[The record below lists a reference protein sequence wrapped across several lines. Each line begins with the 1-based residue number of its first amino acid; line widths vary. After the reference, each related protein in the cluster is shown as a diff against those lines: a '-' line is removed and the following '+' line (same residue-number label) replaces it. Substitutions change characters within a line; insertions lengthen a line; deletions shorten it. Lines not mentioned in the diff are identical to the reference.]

1 MDFLLYLVIIYI
13 FNNFCSDVDIFA
25 SNKYLEKKLST
36 LARSVYLISRLLPC
50 FNLQRDNENALYFK
64 VFKSKRGVGEF
75 NRKFDMKKIKMH
87 NTKLGWKLDI
97 KYASSKDVLSKFE
110 VGRGGQGEMGLQED
124 DENDFDF
131 YVYPHRQR
139 FFSESF
145 RKKVNP
151 SYEILNFS
159 TEDPVKMNDNYF
171 SCNNTNS
178 HSNSGKRKLSVQV
191 NKDDI
196 LHLLSKEEIEGLG
209 PFDRENNNEI
219 EIKISDSSSP
229 SNSHSDSSNNSFQ
242 LNIEDDKGSN
252 KVLTELDGSSFVNYQ
267 ELKSQFIN
275 LKHKLKNSK
284 NKINVYKL
292 MKIVSNK

>member
-1 MDFLLYLVIIYI
+1 ML
-13 FNNFCSDVDIFA
+13 A
-25 SNKYLEKKLST
+25 TNKYLEKKLCS
-36 LARSVYLISRLLPC
+36 LARSIYFISRVLPC
-50 FNLQRDNENALYFK
+50 YNLQRDNENALYFK

-75 NRKFDMKKIKMH
+75 NRKFDVKKIKMH
-87 NTKLGWKLDI
+87 NTKLGWKLEI

-110 VGRGGQGEMGLQED
+110 VVREKQGGMELQD
-124 DENDFDF
+124 DNENDFDF

-209 PFDRENNNEI
+209 PFDKENNNEI

-229 SNSHSDSSNNSFQ
+229 SNSHSDSSDNSFQ

-252 KVLTELDGSSFVNYQ
+252 RILTDLDGHSVLNYQ
-267 ELKSQFIN
+267 DLKTQFIN
-275 LKHKLKNSK
+275 LKQKLKNSK

-292 MKIVSNK
+292 MKLVSNK